1 MFNYSKLRTFITVV
15 VLLGFAGRSGGQSTQ
30 VYPANWWIG
39 MKMNSI
45 QLMIRDSTGLASDK
59 VVVSLNYPGVKL
71 LKTHKAENHHY
82 LFLDVEIAPTAKPGT
97 VTININNPALKDKRQ
112 AKFELRTRRAGRG
125 TAFAR
130 GVRSN
135 DLVYL
140 VMPDRFSNGDPSND
154 RIAGYY
160 DTISDRSNPS
170 AHHGGDIQGVIDHLD
185 YLRDLGVTTVWMC
198 PVTENNMPW
207 KEEPSG
213 AISGYHGYWITDH
226 YSIDKRYGGNE
237 AYKKL
242 TAEAHGK
249 GMKIIQD
256 AVYNHVG
263 NENFLY
269 KDMPFKDMFN
279 LWPAYTGS
287 NHREEIL
294 YDKYRNDADEKILLD
309 GWFTPHLPDVN
320 LRNPYM
326 ATFLI
331 QNDIWCTEEF
341 GIDGWRV
348 DTYKYCYEPFLNA
361 INNALLKEYPGI
373 TVFGEAW
380 CNTVTGS
387 AYFTRNNINVPFKH
401 NLLGVCDFPM
411 QGAMVAAVN
420 QPFGWNDGVNKLY
433 STLAQDILYQQPAN
447 NCIFLD
453 NHDMDRFVTM
463 IGGDMNKYKMGITLL
478 LTQRGIPQLYYGT
491 EIFMKNDEVNG
502 DGKKRNDFPG
512 GFAGDAKNKFT
523 EAGRSAEENEAFN
536 YVKAL
541 AVFRKSSS
549 AIANGSTMQYLPK
562 DGVYV
567 YFRYDN
573 KQTIMVVLNTNDK
586 PSVLDA
592 GRFADRTKG
601 FTSGKN
607 VITNN
612 TMPLSAN
619 MEIPAKTSYVL
630 LLQ

>member
-1 MFNYSKLRTFITVV
+1 MRIFGLL
-15 VLLGFAGRSGGQSTQ
+15 VLLLAFTGFYKCSNAQQTE
-30 VYPANWWIG
+30 VYPANWWVG
-39 MKMNSI
+39 MKMNKI
-45 QLMIRDSTGLASDK
+45 QLILHDTTGLASDK
-59 VVVSLNYPGVKL
+59 VAVSLKYPGVKL
-71 LKTHKAENHHY
+71 VKVTKAENHNY
-82 LFLDVEIAPTAKPGT
+82 LFLDIEISAVAKPGAL
-97 VTININNPALKDKRQ
+97 VINVNNPDPKEKRT
-112 AKFELRTRRAGRG
+112 AKFELKVRRPGRG
-125 TAFAR
+125 STFAK
-130 GVRSN
+130 GVNSS

-154 RIAGYY
+154 RIAGYK
-160 DTISDRSNPS
+160 DSISDRSNPS
-170 AHHGGDIQGVIDHLD
+170 AHHGGDIQGVINHLD
-185 YLRDLGVTTVWMC
+185 YLKDLGITSVWMC
-198 PVTENNMPW
+198 PVTENDMPW
-207 KEEPSG
+207 EQEPAG
-213 AISGYHGYWITDH
+213 AISGYHGYWITNH
-226 YSIDKRYGGNE
+226 YKIDKRYGGAE

-242 TAEAHGK
+242 TDEAHKK

-263 NENFLY
+263 KENFLY
-269 KDMPFKDMFN
+269 SDMPFKDMFN
-279 LWPAYTGS
+279 HWDNYTGS

-294 YDKYRNDADEKILLD
+294 YDQYRNAQDEKIMID

-348 DTYKYCYEPFLNA
+348 DTYKYCYEPFLNK
-361 INNALLKEYPGI
+361 INDALLTEYPGI

-387 AYFTRNNINVPFKH
+387 AYFTRNNMNVVFKH

-411 QGAMVAAVN
+411 QGSMVAAVN
-420 QPFGWNDGVNKLY
+420 QPFGWTEGVNKLY
-433 STLAQDILYQQPAN
+433 NTLSQDVLYQQPRN

-463 IGGDMNKYKMGITLL
+463 IGGDMSKYKMGISIL

-491 EIFMKNDEVNG
+491 EIFMKNDEVEG

-512 GFAGDAKNKFT
+512 GFAGDKKDKFT
-523 EAGRSAEENEAFN
+523 EAGRSQEENDAFN

-541 AVFRKSSS
+541 SNFRKTSS
-549 AIANGSTMQYLPK
+549 AIATGKIMQYVPK

-573 KQTIMVVLNTNDK
+573 KQTVMVVVNTNDK
-586 PSVLDA
+586 VAAID
-592 GRFADRTKG
+592 GNRFTDRTKG
-601 FTSGKN
+601 FSVGKEVVSGKSISLTGN
-607 VITNN
+607 I
-612 TMPLSAN
+612 
-619 MEIPAKTSYVL
+619 EIDAKTSYVL
-630 LLQ
+630 ELQ